1 MACAAR
7 PVPTPGTAV
16 EGKKTRAAVRR
27 GGAGACRMG
36 KRLVG
41 RNEPCEITIEFY
53 VIAPLFHIYVF
64 ICPCQFQ
71 SVTAQIAQ
79 VGRGGL
85 AGPHHSARSRRPPGE
100 GRGGG
105 EAAEGFQR
113 GASGAAGMARR
124 ARRPARIRAVRPLAL
139 ALALGVAL
147 AAGAAAA
154 ELVCPEDAHPLT
166 GGLLGRCQDLCDAS
180 DASSCDGGLCCRV
193 GCGYKCVE
201 GVAASTSEPEPQA
214 EPEAEAEAEAE
225 EAELVC
231 PEDTH
236 DGDLVGR
243 CPDLC
248 DASDASSCERGLCCH
263 VWCGYKCVEGVAAS
277 TPAPAPELLL
287 EGGESALATE
297 GASDDGAAGGEV
309 ESGDVEG
316 SANGSR
322 DMKPSQPSQV
332 LGVALVAVGAV
343 GIGGVLVARR
353 SGLLHRASLFDRAFL
368 KTPERGTHKFE
379 VIEDDTHTL
388 DAL

>member
-1 MACAAR
+1 MSISGCHCAD
-7 PVPTPGTAV
+7 
-16 EGKKTRAAVRR
+16 
-27 GGAGACRMG
+27 
-36 KRLVG
+36 
-41 RNEPCEITIEFY
+41 CE
-53 VIAPLFHIYVF
+53 VK
-64 ICPCQFQ
+64 
-71 SVTAQIAQ
+71 
-79 VGRGGL
+79 RGGL
-85 AGPHHSARSRRPPGE
+85 AGLITQRALSAPHQVKDG
-100 GRGGG
+100 GGG
-105 EAAEGFQR
+105 EARRFPE

-124 ARRPARIRAVRPLAL
+124 EEAREDTCGPPLAL
-139 ALALGVAL
+139 APLRRARG
-147 AAGAAAA
+147 GAAAA
-154 ELVCPEDAHPLT
+154 ELVCPEDEHPLT
-166 GGLLGRCQDLCDAS
+166 GGLLGRCQDVCDAS

-225 EAELVC
+225 EAELEC

-248 DASDASSCERGLCCH
+248 DATDASSCEGGLCCH

-277 TPAPAPELLL
+277 TPVPAPELLL
-287 EGGESALATE
+287 EGGERPRDR
-297 GASDDGAAGGEV
+297 GADDGAAGGEV

-343 GIGGVLVARR
+343 GIGGSVARR
-353 SGLLHRASLFDRAFL
+353 SGLLHRQPVRPRLPQDPRA
-368 KTPERGTHKFE
+368 GTHKFE

>member
-1 MACAAR
+1 M
-7 PVPTPGTAV
+7 GT
-16 EGKKTRAAVRR
+16 
-27 GGAGACRMG
+27 
-36 KRLVG
+36 RLVG

-53 VIAPLFHIYVF
+53 IIAPLLHICVF

-71 SVTAQIAQ
+71 GVTAQIAQ

-85 AGPHHSARSRRPPGE
+85 AGPHHSARARRLPGE

-105 EAAEGFQR
+105 EAGEGFLR

-154 ELVCPEDAHPLT
+154 ELVCPEDEHPLT
-166 GGLLGRCQDLCDAS
+166 GGLLGRCQDVCDAS

-248 DASDASSCERGLCCH
+248 DASDASSCEGGLCCH

-287 EGGESALATE
+287 EGGESGLATE
-297 GASDDGAAGGEV
+297 GALDDGAAGGEV